1 MRTTFFI
8 LTLIL
13 SISVHGQDKP
23 WDLERCIDHAVG
35 NNLDVHDQVLLRKQ
49 QQLTLDQSK
58 AARYPNLNSSVG
70 HNYNFGR
77 AIDPFTNQFVN
88 QRIQSNSFSLTAG
101 VTLYNGFRITNTI
114 ERNQEQLRQGGY
126 NVEVRINDI
135 MTRVAEAYLNV
146 IFAMQNLKIAETQDS
161 STRYQIERVKKLVEG
176 GRLNRSELLN
186 LQAQN
191 ASDKLAIQRAKG
203 DVDLSYLN
211 LKILLQLDPE
221 LPFEIVVPE
230 LDQEPTINSSDKEQ
244 VIARALDEMPEMK
257 SAQSQNQIAQL
268 NRDIAKANLQPRLSM
283 FANLN
288 TVYSESRKEIFNVQP
303 RLVEIGYVEG
313 TGSKVVRDDFSYD
326 TRVSSFG
333 SQLSDNF
340 GQSVGLSLSIPIY
353 NNEQVNTQ
361 VQSAEIA
368 MDQANIQVQRVKNQL
383 RSDISNNFIRMEN
396 AHASF
401 LAASENEVAQNEN
414 YQFSLKRFENGF
426 LTSLELLMTRNNWQ
440 RALLEKERARFE
452 LIFAK
457 AQVEFYRTGK
467 VSLD

>member
-13 SISVHGQDKP
+13 SISAQGQDKP
-23 WDLERCIDHAVG
+23 WDLERCIAHAVG

-161 STRYQIERVKKLVEG
+161 STRYQIERVKKLVDG

-211 LKILLQLDPE
+211 L
-221 LPFEIVVPE
+221 
-230 LDQEPTINSSDKEQ
+230 
-244 VIARALDEMPEMK
+244 
-257 SAQSQNQIAQL
+257 
-268 NRDIAKANLQPRLSM
+268 
-283 FANLN
+283 
-288 TVYSESRKEIFNVQP
+288 
-303 RLVEIGYVEG
+303 
-313 TGSKVVRDDFSYD
+313 
-326 TRVSSFG
+326 
-333 SQLSDNF
+333 
-340 GQSVGLSLSIPIY
+340 
-353 NNEQVNTQ
+353 
-361 VQSAEIA
+361 
-368 MDQANIQVQRVKNQL
+368 
-383 RSDISNNFIRMEN
+383 
-396 AHASF
+396 
-401 LAASENEVAQNEN
+401 
-414 YQFSLKRFENGF
+414 
-426 LTSLELLMTRNNWQ
+426 
-440 RALLEKERARFE
+440 
-452 LIFAK
+452 
-457 AQVEFYRTGK
+457 
-467 VSLD
+467 

>member
-1 MRTTFFI
+1 M
-8 LTLIL
+8 
-13 SISVHGQDKP
+13 SISVQGQDTP
-23 WDLERCIDHAVG
+23 WDLEKCIAHAVN
-35 NNLDVHDQVLLRKQ
+35 NNLDVHDQALLKKQ
-49 QQLTLDQSK
+49 QQLNLDQSK

-114 ERNQEQLRQGGY
+114 ERNEEQLRQGGY
-126 NVEVRINDI
+126 NVEVRVNDI
-135 MTRVAEAYLNV
+135 MTRVAESYLNV
-146 IFAMQNLKIAETQDS
+146 IFAIQNLKIAKTQDS

-211 LKILLQLDPE
+211 LKLLLQLDPE
-221 LPFEIVVPE
+221 LPFEIEVPA
-230 LDQEPTINSSDKEQ
+230 LAQQPSINTNDKEQ

-257 SAQSQNQIAQL
+257 SAQSQNEIAQL

-333 SQLSDNF
+333 SQLTDNF
-340 GQSVGLSLSIPIY
+340 GQSLGLSLSIPIY
-353 NNEQVNTQ
+353 NNNQVNTQ
-361 VQSAEIA
+361 IQSAEIA
-368 MDQANIQVQRVKNQL
+368 MDQAKIQEQRVKNQL

-396 AHASF
+396 AYASF

-467 VSLD
+467 VTLD